1 MIQNVL
7 TENYL
12 YQGPSSSIYASILL
26 DNPGTSKY
34 NQYVWRIVSA
44 QNYGNNSSYRYEEL
58 TSDFSISEMV
68 LDIDGS
74 KRPTVNRTPTGAL
87 WTDIEDFTFSK
98 NNTANYNGSVTI
110 NNTDHTIKGA
120 VTGAVSI
127 RATYKVTGLTCDFS
141 IDVRALL
148 EKQADYS
155 LPEDIKEKLFTIR
168 SLISQIQASDSSAS
182 DKSIMIGELEL
193 QEDLIRADYILTG
206 DNYQSDYAQSVIPN
220 FLNIIDNSIETV
232 SDDLYRV
239 IANRLLVLFGL
250 EFSNLENNNNA
261 YFLDID
267 CAYDEWTA
275 ESQSALNWYFNG
287 TTSGNFFN
295 RTGSQITPV
304 LRTVQLIRNLQ
315 IYRYHHDMVKKFVA
329 NNVGGTTEV
338 TIKEKINENEYKVFG
353 RADIMKSHSGGTYV
367 WEVKPNKPRYY
378 GGKIGTIQLTEYI
391 VKANNS
397 NFVVSKGDVI
407 FETLF
412 SAGMPV
418 TPFNLTIPDFTDD
431 DLTTCLKV
439 TPSPYAES
447 ILYENGLILYQ
458 EIDESDGDLQTYD
471 CTQTQLSLL
480 NENATIVAPSTV
492 KVGVRDLVYTMAF
505 GVVEGVVIG
514 ICIISAPYMMPS
526 VSEVL
531 SGTATSG
538 TVTAVTSAIAGGS
551 VVVTPLSTYSIGMIN
566 NMVY

>member
-98 NNTANYNGSVTI
+98 NNAANYNGSVTI

-127 RATYKVTGLTCDFS
+127 RATHKVTGLTCDFS

-232 SDDLYRV
+232 AMICTDV
-239 IANRLLVLFGL
+239 VANRLLVLFGL
-250 EFSNLENNNNA
+250 EFSDRENNNQC
-261 YFLDID
+261 L
-267 CAYDEWTA
+267 
-275 ESQSALNWYFNG
+275 
-287 TTSGNFFN
+287 FFGY
-295 RTGSQITPV
+295 RLC
-304 LRTVQLIRNLQ
+304 LR
-315 IYRYHHDMVKKFVA
+315 
-329 NNVGGTTEV
+329 
-338 TIKEKINENEYKVFG
+338 
-353 RADIMKSHSGGTYV
+353 
-367 WEVKPNKPRYY
+367 
-378 GGKIGTIQLTEYI
+378 
-391 VKANNS
+391 
-397 NFVVSKGDVI
+397 
-407 FETLF
+407 
-412 SAGMPV
+412 
-418 TPFNLTIPDFTDD
+418 
-431 DLTTCLKV
+431 
-439 TPSPYAES
+439 
-447 ILYENGLILYQ
+447 
-458 EIDESDGDLQTYD
+458 
-471 CTQTQLSLL
+471 
-480 NENATIVAPSTV
+480 
-492 KVGVRDLVYTMAF
+492 
-505 GVVEGVVIG
+505 
-514 ICIISAPYMMPS
+514 
-526 VSEVL
+526 
-531 SGTATSG
+531 
-538 TVTAVTSAIAGGS
+538 
-551 VVVTPLSTYSIGMIN
+551 
-566 NMVY
+566 